1 MYNLAPSHLN
11 LVSWRRIL
19 VGMNLVLEEPDTNN
33 DIRMIGVSLSRKHK
47 SETFREFCQL
57 LELIKG
63 RCINVNK
70 IVFQKL
76 YC

>member
-19 VGMNLVLEEPDTNN
+19 IGMNLVLEEPDTNN
-33 DIRMIGVSLSRKHK
+33 DIRMIGVSLPRRHK
-47 SETFREFCQL
+47 SETFTEFCVL

-63 RCINVNK
+63 RYI
-70 IVFQKL
+70 L
-76 YC
+76 YITC